1 MTGPLLPPDPAR
13 PDLLAPDPSG
23 PDLAWPA
30 APLKLVVSG

>member
-1 MTGPLLPPDPAR
+1 MTGPLFPPDPAR